1 MLIIETF
8 TALMILSVYQPF
20 SERDENKYTLS
31 RKISIWKQSIYKS
44 FSGGGRL
51 TLK

>member
-20 SERDENKYTLS
+20 SERDENKYNTLS
-31 RKISIWKQSIYKS
+31 RKISIWKQSIYQS
-44 FSGGGRL
+44 FSGVGR
-51 TLK
+51 KQN